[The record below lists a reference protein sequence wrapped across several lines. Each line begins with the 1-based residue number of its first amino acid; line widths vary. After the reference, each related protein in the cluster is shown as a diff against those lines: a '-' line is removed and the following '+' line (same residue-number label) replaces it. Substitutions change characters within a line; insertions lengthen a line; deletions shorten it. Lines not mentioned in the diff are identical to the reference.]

1 MAFLNNPK
9 QYTVIPQ
16 NILMDKRLSLRDR
29 GMIVTII
36 SLPDRWNFSTRGLC
50 TLFPDGLTAV
60 TSAVQSLEK
69 LGYLKRTQ
77 LFGKD
82 GKFSDVRWDIDCN
95 PPIIEPFCTDS
106 PCTENPYTANTD
118 TVNASTEKP
127 TQYNINT
134 SITQKDNIN
143 LSTAR
148 AEKRKTAKREPK
160 KGSFDTD
167 EFYELALKRSYEADK
182 GDKK

>member
-1 MAFLNNPK
+1 MAYLNNPK

-16 NILMDKRLSLRDR
+16 NILLDKRLSLRDR
-29 GMIVTII
+29 GMLVTII
-36 SLPDRWNFSTRGLC
+36 SLPDKWNFSTRGLC

-60 TSAVQSLEK
+60 TSAVQSLER

-82 GKFSDVRWDIDCN
+82 GKFTDVRWDIDTD
-95 PPIIEPFCTDS
+95 PPH
-106 PCTENPYTANTD
+106 TENPYTADAYTES
-118 TVNASTEKP
+118 TSTENP
-127 TQYNINT
+127 AQYNINT
-134 SITQKDNIN
+134 SITKKDNIN

-148 AEKRKTAKREPK
+148 AEKRKNAKKRTE

-167 EFYELALKRSYEADK
+167 EFYELAKKRSYESNK
-182 GDKK
+182 GDDKK